1 MLTNMRRKEASEKD
15 VRQKKVSC
23 FVFFSFR
30 MQGRDRSRADSITEL
45 GNRGKRHFAI
55 TFVDLVWLS

>member
-1 MLTNMRRKEASEKD
+1 MSLNMTRKEASEKD
-15 VRQKKVSC
+15 VRQKKVC
-23 FVFFSFR
+23 RFGFFSFR

-45 GNRGKRHFAI
+45 GNRGKRRFAI

>member
-1 MLTNMRRKEASEKD
+1 MNTAGKEASEKD

-30 MQGRDRSRADSITEL
+30 VQGREIVVEPIR
-45 GNRGKRHFAI
+45 
-55 TFVDLVWLS
+55 